1 MEIPGTSISSSPRA
15 HFHGSAFGGSTLA
28 PHGKNTAAEDQL
40 SSPNVIVACAVFAI
54 FVLLGPALYLIWKKR
69 RQTTRTRDS
78 QQESGAGLGNQANG
92 ETQQDQE
99 DSSSTN
105 VAEEANTARLIKQYI
120 VTNSFV
126 SLSGT
131 KFAFKG

>member
-1 MEIPGTSISSSPRA
+1 MEIVPGASISSSPRA
-15 HFHGSAFGGSTLA
+15 HDQETFHGSAFGGSTLA
-28 PHGKNTAAEDQL
+28 PHGNTTRSAAAEDQL
-40 SSPNVIVACAVFAI
+40 SSPNAIVAGAVFAI
-54 FVLLGPALYLIWKKR
+54 FVLLGPALYLIWEKR
-69 RQTTRTRDS
+69 RQTRDS
-78 QQESGAGLGNQANG
+78 HQANG

-120 VTNSFV
+120 VTNSLV

>member
-40 SSPNVIVACAVFAI
+40 SSPNVIVACAVLATC
-54 FVLLGPALYLIWKKR
+54 LLLASALYLIWKKR
-69 RQTTRTRDS
+69 RQTTRDS

-99 DSSSTN
+99 DSSSAN

-120 VTNSFV
+120 VTNSLV